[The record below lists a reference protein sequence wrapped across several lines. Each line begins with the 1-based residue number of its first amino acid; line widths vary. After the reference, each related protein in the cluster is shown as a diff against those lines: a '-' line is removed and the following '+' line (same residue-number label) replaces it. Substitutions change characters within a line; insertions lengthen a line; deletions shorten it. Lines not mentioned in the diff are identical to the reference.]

1 MSDLGLEATAQA
13 EADVADAHRNARTV
27 RQVKRWL
34 ADHGVEC
41 RPGVK
46 ITAALDELLELQ
58 RKEPEIDAGWP
69 RGADIEHI
77 ARGGIPGL
85 APAREILRVGRASG
99 KTLSTLAQVTGVDL
113 RDGFTSDPALDDP
126 ELDELHAE
134 QARAAERA
142 HVEWRSMIE
151 DALRSGEPSVR
162 LTQTLDFGGIGKVTR
177 TALLVRV
184 GNDHYLTDESTRIGP

>member
-58 RKEPEIDAGWP
+58 RKEPELDAGWP
-69 RGADIEHI
+69 RGADLEHI

-85 APAREILRVGRASG
+85 APAPAWDLRVA
-99 KTLSTLAQVTGVDL
+99 DL
-113 RDGFTSDPALDDP
+113 

-134 QARAAERA
+134 QAKAAERA
-142 HVEWRSMIE
+142 HVEWRGMID

-162 LTQTLDFGGIGKVTR
+162 LTQTLDFGGIAKATR